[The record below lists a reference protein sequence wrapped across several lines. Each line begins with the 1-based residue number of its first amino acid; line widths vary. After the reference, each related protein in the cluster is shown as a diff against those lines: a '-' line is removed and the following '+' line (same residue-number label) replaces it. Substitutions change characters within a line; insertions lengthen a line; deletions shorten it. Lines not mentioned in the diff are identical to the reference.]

1 MSNQQT
7 PTCRPLTLDEFIT
20 ELEKVCDCSGMGYMK
35 CLERV
40 NKMKKTKTEAMRL
53 MEASDK
59 ENDKLK
65 QDNRMLF
72 MENDHL
78 QDLVG
83 KDVKELD
90 KKYKSLHVKYMNVSG
105 EARDLIKQLDNLNEQ
120 IETLEKIHN
129 GDMKIVKMLKEK
141 WNEEQEK
148 VKKLLKEDLKILKTY
163 RDEMSKIEK
172 LTNEEVEDIL
182 DVAPYIQK
190 LKEENKKLE
199 ERIETLDDMGRSYQQ
214 ELDLEHTRYMEEQG
228 KRADLQ
234 VEIEE
239 IRENY
244 IAQEDVND
252 WIKSGGQV
260 IIDYD
265 EYEETQ
271 EIIKKLKEQN
281 EELKEE
287 MKISAEQTRIH
298 IDKCLKVEEQ
308 VEELKKELDWWK
320 KKDVRSEI
328 KKSKELQKDVNKIK
342 RDANQISVVMM
353 NICKHYTELYSE

>member
-148 VKKLLKEDLKILKTY
+148 VKKL
-163 RDEMSKIEK
+163 
-172 LTNEEVEDIL
+172 
-182 DVAPYIQK
+182 
-190 LKEENKKLE
+190 KEENKQLE

-287 MKISAEQTRIH
+287 MKISAEQTRIYS
-298 IDKCLKVEEQ
+298 DKCLKVEEQ